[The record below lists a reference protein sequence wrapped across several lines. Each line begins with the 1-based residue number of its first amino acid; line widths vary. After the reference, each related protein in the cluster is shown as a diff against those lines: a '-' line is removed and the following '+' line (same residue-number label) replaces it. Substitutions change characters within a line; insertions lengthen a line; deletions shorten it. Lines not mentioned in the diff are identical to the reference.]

1 MVYFLIVALLIIGV
15 FLMTIY
21 FGNKKIGKLNFG
33 GISIGEVYKGNQLV
47 YQSGPSL
54 KLYGLIHT
62 LDNANLPSYLVGSYS
77 TSGKVT
83 TTSMLELLS
92 YIEGSLG
99 QSGSVIG
106 IRGTLRFS
114 YADTSIIN
122 GIKVYRYNAD
132 FVDVLVMDGS
142 TVGSY
147 VLGGI
152 GWFTPTSVTNTTV
165 VLPAGWGTCTRDAT
179 RDATWTLSGIK

>member
-54 KLYGLIHT
+54 KLYGIT
-62 LDNANLPSYLVGSYS
+62 NIINNVNTPSYLVGSYS
-77 TSGKVT
+77 TSGKAT
-83 TTSMLELLS
+83 MAPIPYLLT

-99 QSGSVIG
+99 QSGSVISTDATS
-106 IRGTLRFS
+106 R
-114 YADTSIIN
+114 YAYENTSIIN
-122 GIKVYRYNAD
+122 GIKVYNYRAD
-132 FVDVLVMDGS
+132 FMNVLVMEGS
-142 TVGSY
+142 TVGSC

-165 VLPAGWGTCTRDAT
+165 VLPDGWGNCTRDAT